1 MPKVTISAFLKAF
14 SFLLIFAAMTAA
26 RAQTVG
32 PITPPPTFK
41 VKSIPATPN
50 PGTPPMPADQ
60 IVQRLVKNE
69 DLIKAAY
76 DSQSFDQSV
85 KLEELVSNGGQFDF
99 LGQEYTKPDG
109 ERYQTVTKPPT
120 STLHYTEFSLED
132 VKTID
137 GLPLFF
143 LTSENLPLYNLTYE
157 GKEKLDQIDTFIF
170 RVKAK
175 QLGNKPLFD
184 GVIWVDDQ
192 DFAIVKSDG
201 QFLTITGNAYATFP
215 FSMFETYSEN
225 LQGHLWFPTYIRS
238 DGHVKTPNGDVPI
251 RLIVR
256 SENFKPNTPATA
268 PSPAPSSKPSS

>member
-1 MPKVTISAFLKAF
+1 MS
-14 SFLLIFAAMTAA
+14 A

-41 VKSIPATPN
+41 VKSIPAKPN
-50 PGTPPMPADQ
+50 PGAPPMSADQ
-60 IVQRLVKNE
+60 IIQRLVKNE
-69 DLIKAAY
+69 DFINAAY
-76 DSQSFDQSV
+76 NAQSFDQSV
-85 KLEELVSNGGQFDF
+85 KLEELVNGGGEFDF
-99 LGQEYTKPDG
+99 AGQEYTKPSG
-109 ERYQTVTKPPT
+109 ERYETVTKPPT

-137 GLPLFF
+137 ALPLFF

-157 GKEKLDQIDTFIF
+157 GQEKLDQINTFIF

-175 QLGNKPLFD
+175 ELGNKPLFD

-201 QFLTITGNAYATFP
+201 QFLTITGNAYSTFP
-215 FSMFETYSEN
+215 FSMFEVYSQN

-256 SENFKPNTPATA
+256 SENFKPNGPAATPTA
-268 PSPAPSSKPSS
+268 APSSKPSN

>member
-1 MPKVTISAFLKAF
+1 MPKLTLSTFFKTS
-14 SFLLIFAAMTAA
+14 SFCLVFAAMTSA

-41 VKSIPATPN
+41 VKAIPATPN
-50 PGTPPMPADQ
+50 PGAPPMPADQ
-60 IVQRLVKNE
+60 IIQRFVKNE
-69 DLIKAAY
+69 DLIKATY

-99 LGQEYTKPDG
+99 AGQEYTKPDG
-109 ERYQTVTKPPT
+109 QRYQTVTKPPT

-137 GLPLFF
+137 ALPLFF

-157 GKEKLDQIDTFIF
+157 GQEKLDQINTFIF

-175 QLGNKPLFD
+175 NLGNKPLFD

-201 QFLTITGNAYATFP
+201 QFLTITGNAYASFP

-256 SENFKPNTPATA
+256 SENFKPSAPMATPNAA
-268 PSPAPSSKPSS
+268 SSSKPSS

>member
-175 QLGNKPLFD
+175 QLSNKPLFVS
-184 GVIWVDDQ
+184 VIWVDDR

-238 DGHVKTPNGDVPI
+238 EGHVKTPNGDVPI

-256 SENFKPNTPATA
+256 SENFKPNAPATA

>member
-1 MPKVTISAFLKAF
+1 MPKVTISTFFKTCLF
-14 SFLLIFAAMTAA
+14 CLIFAAMTSVH
-26 RAQTVG
+26 AQTTG

-41 VKSIPATPN
+41 VKAIPATPN
-50 PGTPPMPADQ
+50 PGAPPMPADQ
-60 IVQRLVKNE
+60 IIQRFVKNE

-99 LGQEYTKPDG
+99 AGQEYTKPDG
-109 ERYQTVTKPPT
+109 QRYQTVTKPPT

-137 GLPLFF
+137 ALPLFF

-157 GKEKLDQIDTFIF
+157 GQEKLDQINTFIF

-175 QLGNKPLFD
+175 NLGNKPLFD

-201 QFLTITGNAYATFP
+201 QFLTITGNAYASFP

-256 SENFKPNTPATA
+256 SENFKPSAPMATPNAA
-268 PSPAPSSKPSS
+268 SSSKPSS

>member
-238 DGHVKTPNGDVPI
+238 EGHVKTPNGDVPI

-256 SENFKPNTPATA
+256 SENFKPNAPATA
-268 PSPAPSSKPSS
+268 PSPVPSSKPSS